1 MFNPDSVV
9 KLLLRILNALLSLD
23 DKVSKILDHTT
34 NMPQPLGQ
42 ERWLDSA
49 DLKQLY
55 NLSDSTIYRLA
66 KRNILHPK
74 MVGKRKYFK
83 ESEVLQYA
91 RVLLRRIRD

>member
-1 MFNPDSVV
+1 MFNLYSVI
-9 KLLLRILNALLSLD
+9 KLLMRILNALLSLD
-23 DKVSKILDHTT
+23 DKVSKILDQGK
-34 NMPQPLGQ
+34 NEIQLSGR
-42 ERWLDSA
+42 EKWLDSA

-91 RVLLRRIRD
+91 RVLLKRVRD